1 MKRLLVTA
9 TTSILAVGL
18 LAGCAGGIETYT
30 DAEQT
35 ISTTVGQEFVIA
47 LDSNP
52 TTGYTWEESYDE
64 AMLKLVESKY
74 EPGKQAEEGLVG
86 AGGTQYFQFTALQ
99 TGKTEITLAYKRSW
113 ETEIA
118 DQKVFSV
125 KIE

>member
-30 DAEQT
+30 DADKT
-35 ISTTVGQEFVIA
+35 INANVNEEFVIA

-52 TTGYTWEESYDE
+52 TTGYNWEESYDE

-74 EPGKQAEEGLVG
+74 EMGKQAEEGMVG
-86 AGGTQYFQFTALQ
+86 AGGTQYFRFQALK
-99 TGKTEITLAYKRSW
+99 TGTTEITLTYKRSW
-113 ETEIA
+113 ETESA
-118 DQKVFSV
+118 DQKVFTV
-125 KIE
+125 DIQ